1 MTDIHP
7 HSVNSYRQALR
18 GKRVFV
24 TGHTGFKG
32 AWLCLWLD
40 QLGARVTGYALSPP
54 TNPNLFTICGI
65 EQLLERHCEADIRNE
80 SRLLE
85 AIRQCEPDVIL
96 HFAAQSVV
104 REGYRTPRETFDVN
118 VMGTVSVLEC

>member
-1 MTDIHP
+1 MPDL
-7 HSVNSYRQALR
+7 HSHSITTNRQALR

-40 QLGARVTGYALSPP
+40 RLGARVAGYALSPP
-54 TNPNLFTICGI
+54 TEPNLFTICGSEDLLVRH
-65 EQLLERHCEADIRNE
+65 EQADIRD
-80 SRLLE
+80 E
-85 AIRQCEPDVIL
+85 ARFVRAMRQCEPDVVL

-118 VMGTVSVLEC
+118 V